1 MSKPYKG
8 FEPKWVKTPA
18 PSDSWRSVFRWGD
31 PHFVKY
37 PKEGLYKMMKEK
49 FCLTDNDFR
58 KYTGSI
64 GMEKVYLRDKPSAIE
79 KRHLEALRA
88 IVGEKYV
95 RTDDYARVSVAY
107 GKTAYDAMRLREK
120 RLDSLPDA
128 VVYPE
133 KTREV
138 EEIVAYCTKEKLPLY
153 VYGGGS
159 SVTMG
164 VEPVKGGIS
173 LDMRLR
179 FHHVVS
185 FNETDQTITVQA
197 GMSGP
202 KLEKIL
208 NRAPA
213 LFGAKRAYT
222 CGHFPQS
229 FEYSSVGGWVVTRGA
244 GQNSTYYGCITDIVL
259 SQKYATP
266 IGTVQTSHYPREA
279 TGPNMN
285 QIMMGGEGAFG
296 VLTEV
301 TLKVFRY
308 MPENRKRFS
317 YIFKDWKTAM
327 AAAREMMQCESGYSS
342 VFRLSD
348 EEETNL
354 MLRLYNVD
362 ETPLWKL
369 LDLRGFKDM
378 QRCLF
383 LGFTDGEKGF
393 SKNVAANIRRI
404 ARKYKGMSLTG
415 FVTKSWEKGR
425 FNDPYLRD
433 AMMDFGIVTD
443 TLECTVNW
451 SNMEK
456 VHRAVRRVCHR
467 LPNTI
472 VTTHMSHCYP
482 QGANLYFIFITKM
495 SESEQFRKYHTTILD
510 AIQKSGAAISHHHG
524 IGKMFAPWLEGS
536 LGTVEYG
543 AIKTLKEYF
552 DRDYIMNPGGTL
564 GLDLAPEKKKF
575 MREEEIYA
583 ENESARYC
591 GEDLEP
597 GQYEELYGR
606 RTFGK
611 KGESRTCI

>member
-8 FEPKWVKTPA
+8 FEPSWVKTAAPA
-18 PSDSWRSVFRWGD
+18 DSWRSIFRWGD
-31 PHFVKY
+31 PEFVKY
-37 PKEGLYKMMKEK
+37 PKESLYKMMKEK
-49 FCLTDNDFR
+49 FKMTDEDF
-58 KYTGSI
+58 KQYDGSI
-64 GMEKVYLRDKPSAIE
+64 GMEKVQLENCPVQLE
-79 KRHLEALRA
+79 ERHIEALKQ

-120 RLDSLPDA
+120 KMDSLPDV
-128 VVYPE
+128 VVYPA
-133 KTREV
+133 KTKEV
-138 EEIVAYCTKEKLPLY
+138 EDIVAYCTQEKIPLY

-164 VEPVKGGIS
+164 VEPTKGGLS

-179 FHHVVS
+179 FNHIVS

-202 KLEKIL
+202 KLEKAL
-208 NRAPA
+208 NNAQP

-244 GQNSTYYGCITDIVL
+244 GQNSTYYGCITDLVL

-266 IGTVQTSHYPREA
+266 IGNVQTSHYPREA
-279 TGPNMN
+279 TGPNLN
-285 QIMMGGEGAFG
+285 QIMMGSEGAFG

-327 AAAREMMQCESGYSS
+327 AAAREMMQCEAGYSS

-348 EEETNL
+348 PEETNL

-362 ETPLWKL
+362 DTPLWKM

-383 LGFTDGEKGF
+383 LGFTDGGKGY
-393 SKNVAANIRRI
+393 SKNVAANIKRI
-404 ARKYKGMSLTG
+404 AHKYHGMSLTSY
-415 FVTKSWEKGR
+415 VTKSWEKGR

-433 AMMDFGIVTD
+433 TLMDFGVVTD

-451 SNMEK
+451 SNMAK
-456 VHRAVRRVCHR
+456 VHREVRKVCHQ

-482 QGANLYFIFITKM
+482 QGANLYFIFITRM
-495 SESEQFRKYHTTILD
+495 SGADNFRAYHTTILD

-536 LGTVEYG
+536 LGHTEYG
-543 AIKTLKEYF
+543 VFKVLKDYF
-552 DRDYIMNPGGTL
+552 DKDYLMNPGGTL
-564 GLDLAPEKKKF
+564 GLDLPEEKKKYLKEGIT
-575 MREEEIYA
+575 R
-583 ENESARYC
+583 
-591 GEDLEP
+591 
-597 GQYEELYGR
+597 
-606 RTFGK
+606 
-611 KGESRTCI
+611 